1 MIFTPLRLILD
12 QEPTTGWGIFVTILV
27 IGVLWIS
34 HWLNKND
41 DTTNLTSDI
50 AKKSVLKLWQC
61 LSLLLQ

>member
-27 IGVLWIS
+27 IGVLLIS

-41 DTTNLTSDI
+41 DTN
-50 AKKSVLKLWQC
+50 
-61 LSLLLQ
+61 

>member
-12 QEPTTGWGIFVTILV
+12 QESTSGWGIFVTIRV

-41 DTTNLTSDI
+41 DTT
-50 AKKSVLKLWQC
+50 
-61 LSLLLQ
+61 